1 MLKNILAAF
10 AAALVA
16 LALGACTSTGA
27 PIISL
32 PSLQQQFTQA
42 CPIVTADLTTLSTS
56 TLIGS
61 ADQAALAKAAAANK
75 ALCAAGGQL
84 NVTDLKAFHDSLLP
98 VAIAVVNGNPLIPNQ
113 TAILLVLNTFGPI
126 VQQMVDQIIV
136 AAAPAASTTV
146 AASAP
151 AAASAPVAASAA
163 K

>member
-1 MLKNILAAF
+1 MKKILAAF
-10 AAALVA
+10 AAAVVA
-16 LALGACTSTGA
+16 LALGACS
-27 PIISL
+27 SL
-32 PSLQQQFTQA
+32 PTFQQQFETA

-61 ADQAALAKAAAANK
+61 ADKTALSTAAAANK
-75 ALCAAGGQL
+75 SFCAAGGKL

-136 AAAPAASTTV
+136 AAAPAV
-146 AASAP
+146 P
-151 AAASAPVAASAA
+151 ASAPVAASAQ
-163 K
+163 